1 MIKVL
6 NNIDYIELCEA
17 IGDEI
22 LSLPVFQMYKKLQ
35 HEMNHNQEIIQLINE
50 FEKAKELYA
59 DVERYGGKYHPNY
72 KEVSQRLIDTK
83 SNLYQNDSVKEFKAC
98 EKEIQSILDEIS
110 KYISQAVEV
119 TVKTKTKS
127 CGCGSGNCSR

>member
-6 NNIDYIELCEA
+6 NNTDYIELCEA

-50 FEKAKELYA
+50 FEKVKELYA
-59 DVERYGGKYHPNY
+59 DVERYGGKYHPDY

-83 SNLYQNDSVKEFKAC
+83 SNLYQNASVKEFKAC

-110 KYISQAVEV
+110 NYISQAVEV

>member
-1 MIKVL
+1 ML
-6 NNIDYIELCEA
+6 NNTDYIELCEA

-22 LSLPVFQMYKKLQ
+22 LSLPVFQIYKKLQ

-59 DVERYGGKYHPNY
+59 DVERYGGKYHPDY

-83 SNLYQNDSVKEFKAC
+83 SNLYQNASVKEFKAC

-110 KYISQAVEV
+110 NYISQAVEV

>member
-6 NNIDYIELCEA
+6 NNTDYIELCEA

-59 DVERYGGKYHPNY
+59 DVERYGGKYHPDY

-83 SNLYQNDSVKEFKAC
+83 SNLYQNASVKEFKAC

-110 KYISQAVEV
+110 NYISQAVEV

>member
-6 NNIDYIELCEA
+6 NNTDYIELCEA

-59 DVERYGGKYHPNY
+59 DVERYGGKYHPDY

-83 SNLYQNDSVKEFKAC
+83 SNLYQNASVKEFKAC

-110 KYISQAVEV
+110 NYISKAVEV

>member
-6 NNIDYIELCEA
+6 NNTDYIELCEA

-59 DVERYGGKYHPNY
+59 DVERYGGKYHPDY

-83 SNLYQNDSVKEFKAC
+83 SNLYQNASVKEFKAC

-110 KYISQAVEV
+110 NYISQAVEV

-127 CGCGSGNCSR
+127 CGCGRGNCSR

>member
-6 NNIDYIELCEA
+6 NNTDYIELCEA

-35 HEMNHNQEIIQLINE
+35 HEMNHNE

-59 DVERYGGKYHPNY
+59 DVERYGGKYHPDY

-83 SNLYQNDSVKEFKAC
+83 SNLYQNASVKEFKAC

-110 KYISQAVEV
+110 IYISQAVEV

>member
-6 NNIDYIELCEA
+6 NNTDYIELCEA

-22 LSLPVFQMYKKLQ
+22 LSLPVFQIYKKLQ

-59 DVERYGGKYHPNY
+59 DVERYGGKYHPDY

-83 SNLYQNDSVKEFKAC
+83 SNLYQNASVKEFKAC

-110 KYISQAVEV
+110 NYISQAVEV

>member
-6 NNIDYIELCEA
+6 NNTDYIELCEA

-22 LSLPVFQMYKKLQ
+22 LSLPVFQIYKKIQ

-59 DVERYGGKYHPNY
+59 DVERYGGKYHPDY

-83 SNLYQNDSVKEFKAC
+83 SNLYQNASVKEFKAC

-110 KYISQAVEV
+110 NYISQAVEV

>member
-22 LSLPVFQMYKKLQ
+22 LSLSVFQMYKKLQ

-59 DVERYGGKYHPNY
+59 DVERYGGKYHPDY

-83 SNLYQNDSVKEFKAC
+83 SNLYQNASVKEFKAC

-110 KYISQAVEV
+110 NYISQAVEV

>member
-6 NNIDYIELCEA
+6 NNTDYIELCEA

-22 LSLPVFQMYKKLQ
+22 LSLPVFQIYKKLQ

-59 DVERYGGKYHPNY
+59 DVERYGGKYHPDY

-83 SNLYQNDSVKEFKAC
+83 SNLYQNASVKEFKAC

-110 KYISQAVEV
+110 NYISQAVEV
-119 TVKTKTKS
+119 TVKTKTRS
-127 CGCGSGNCSR
+127 CGCGSGDCSR

>member
-1 MIKVL
+1 ML
-6 NNIDYIELCEA
+6 NNTDYIELCEA

-22 LSLPVFQMYKKLQ
+22 LSLPVFQIYKKIQ

-59 DVERYGGKYHPNY
+59 DVERYGGKYHPDY

-83 SNLYQNDSVKEFKAC
+83 SNLYQNASVKEFKAC

-110 KYISQAVEV
+110 NYISQAVEV

>member
-1 MIKVL
+1 MQ
-6 NNIDYIELCEA
+6 NNTDYIELCEA

-22 LSLPVFQMYKKLQ
+22 LSLPVFQIYKKLQ

-59 DVERYGGKYHPNY
+59 DVERYGGKYHPDY

-83 SNLYQNDSVKEFKAC
+83 SNLYQNASVKEFKAC

-110 KYISQAVEV
+110 NYISQAVEV

>member
-6 NNIDYIELCEA
+6 NNTDYIELCEA

-59 DVERYGGKYHPNY
+59 EVERYGGKYHPDY
-72 KEVSQRLIDTK
+72 KKVSQRLIDTK
-83 SNLYQNDSVKEFKAC
+83 SNLYQNSIIKEFKAC

-110 KYISQAVEV
+110 NYISQAVEV
-119 TVKTKTKS
+119 TIKTKTKS

>member
-6 NNIDYIELCEA
+6 NNTDYIELCEA

-22 LSLPVFQMYKKLQ
+22 LSLPVFQIYKKLQ

-59 DVERYGGKYHPNY
+59 DVERYGGK
-72 KEVSQRLIDTK
+72 
-83 SNLYQNDSVKEFKAC
+83 
-98 EKEIQSILDEIS
+98 
-110 KYISQAVEV
+110 
-119 TVKTKTKS
+119 
-127 CGCGSGNCSR
+127 

>member
-1 MIKVL
+1 ML
-6 NNIDYIELCEA
+6 NNTDYIELCEA

-59 DVERYGGKYHPNY
+59 DVERYGGKYHPDY

-83 SNLYQNDSVKEFKAC
+83 SNLYQNASVKEFKAC

-110 KYISQAVEV
+110 NYISQAVEV

>member
-6 NNIDYIELCEA
+6 NNTDYIELCEA

-59 DVERYGGKYHPNY
+59 DVERYGGKYHPDY

-83 SNLYQNDSVKEFKAC
+83 SNLYQNASVKKFKAC

-110 KYISQAVEV
+110 NYISQAVEV

>member
-1 MIKVL
+1 ML
-6 NNIDYIELCEA
+6 NNTDYIELCEA

-22 LSLPVFQMYKKLQ
+22 FSLPVFQMYKKLQ

-59 DVERYGGKYHPNY
+59 DVERYGGKYHPDY

-83 SNLYQNDSVKEFKAC
+83 SNLYQNASVKEFKAC

-110 KYISQAVEV
+110 NYISQAVEV

>member
-6 NNIDYIELCEA
+6 NNTDYIELCEA

-22 LSLPVFQMYKKLQ
+22 LSLPVFQLYKKLQ

-59 DVERYGGKYHPNY
+59 DVERYGGKYHPDY

-83 SNLYQNDSVKEFKAC
+83 SNLYQNASVKEFKAC

-110 KYISQAVEV
+110 NYISQAVEV